1 MSIYSTA
8 GDEVVLERETSEG
21 FERSSQLFYAA
32 DKLRYESQDETG
44 AEKTYREAMAATTTH
59 GVFYHLA
66 QGQIYSMRQN
76 MEYALTEFEIAT
88 EITDK
93 RDSVFINLG
102 LTYRKIAGRLRS
114 LNLSDKAAEMTR
126 ESVAAL
132 EHALEVNPS
141 NAGGWSAL
149 AITYLT
155 MGEEHRNDT
164 ERCLDRALSLD
175 PSSYLALT
183 ALANLRRQQGRKEEA
198 RRHAPL
204 TLRGPRT
211 VRNTAR
217 ESTHGG
223 KKDSQVVHC
232 VHGRRGSGR
241 PG

>member
-1 MSIYSTA
+1 
-8 GDEVVLERETSEG
+8 
-21 FERSSQLFYAA
+21 
-32 DKLRYESQDETG
+32 
-44 AEKTYREAMAATTTH
+44 MAATTTH

-93 RDSVFINLG
+93 IDSVFINLG

-155 MGEEHRNDT
+155 MGEERRNDT
-164 ERCLDRALSLD
+164 ERCLDRALSLRSAVIW
-175 PSSYLALT
+175 P
-183 ALANLRRQQGRKEEA
+183 
-198 RRHAPL
+198 
-204 TLRGPRT
+204 
-211 VRNTAR
+211 
-217 ESTHGG
+217 
-223 KKDSQVVHC
+223 
-232 VHGRRGSGR
+232 
-241 PG
+241 